1 MMLFDVSPL
10 AGGIGIG
17 LAVAFFLLFA
27 LFAFIAF
34 RMLKKTFKMAVRM
47 AIVAVIMLIAV
58 IGGIALLLFSS
69 SGTSKPAR
77 PPVKTTR

>member
-1 MMLFDVSPL
+1 MILFDISPL
-10 AGGIGIG
+10 AGGIGAG

-27 LFAFIAF
+27 LFAFITF
-34 RMLKKTFKMAVRM
+34 RMLRKTVKMAVRM
-47 AIVAVIMLIAV
+47 AIVAIFLLVAV

-69 SGTSKPAR
+69 GGTSKPAR